1 MNKCIKGNKEEEAG
15 EGGQERGEGDCT
27 GQRGGEKP
35 GGQVGGG
42 LASKGWLWER
52 RLRQHRKKGG
62 ACRDAVTQKDCD
74 EDRRHWTRWVQEQ
87 LELSNVLS
95 DLGAEKPTEIP
106 LAISNA

>member
-42 LASKGWLWER
+42 WLAKAGSGKEDLGSTER
-52 RLRQHRKKGG
+52 RVGPAGMQLPKRIVMKTGG
-62 ACRDAVTQKDCD
+62 TGHAGSKNS
-74 EDRRHWTRWVQEQ
+74 W
-87 LELSNVLS
+87 S
-95 DLGAEKPTEIP
+95 
-106 LAISNA
+106 